1 MQVGH
6 DSKVATIYGASISR
20 MHLFVKINHFGN
32 PSIKRL
38 PCLCAPRSTRMHI
51 YYMWNG
57 IRACVRPL
65 PCLYFHKLFSLVQF
79 LRFHLGSLFSSEF
92 SSLSISI
99 WYFITHLRTHDG
111 AVPIVARSYI
121 WIYNSFARICYRW
134 AMWWFLLYY
143 FHKMIWCSTPLHHF
157 FTLNLEIFPNYRHRL
172 HFWSLI
178 VNRSGI
184 GFWVFKLF
192 AFETKQELEHFF

>member
-38 PCLCAPRSTRMHI
+38 PCLCAPCSTHMHI

-65 PCLYFHKLFSLVQF
+65 TCLYFHKLFSLVQF
-79 LRFHLGSLFSSEF
+79 LRFHLGSLFSSVF
-92 SSLSISI
+92 SSLSISFSSSNI
-99 WYFITHLRTHDG
+99 LLLIYDMMVQCQLSLVHTFGFIILSLESATAERCDGFYFITSTG
-111 AVPIVARSYI
+111 
-121 WIYNSFARICYRW
+121 
-134 AMWWFLLYY
+134 
-143 FHKMIWCSTPLHHF
+143 WCSTPLHHF
-157 FTLNLEIFPNYRHRL
+157 LTLNLEIFPNYRHRL

>member
-92 SSLSISI
+92 SSLSISFSPSDI
-99 WYFITHLRTHDG
+99 LLLIYVHMMVQCQLSLVHTFGFIILSLESATAERCDGFYFITSTRWYGAAHL
-111 AVPIVARSYI
+111 YI
-121 WIYNSFARICYRW
+121 TFSHWI
-134 AMWWFLLYY
+134 
-143 FHKMIWCSTPLHHF
+143 
-157 FTLNLEIFPNYRHRL
+157 
-172 HFWSLI
+172 
-178 VNRSGI
+178 
-184 GFWVFKLF
+184 
-192 AFETKQELEHFF
+192 